1 MKFIAKLINYAKLV
15 QTGDDSI
22 FAGGLPAVEG
32 KVEGCSLQAYI

>member
-22 FAGGLPAVEG
+22 FAGGLPVEG